1 MKGKYLKLSSGI
13 YMRRLKIIAGFIFLI
28 FGSFLYLKFRSETLL
43 MFKWAENLGLN
54 YIISSIRESS
64 SVLNSPQM
72 KYVVFSAPFG
82 MWVISFCCFIGAI
95 WHKDSSVTAIIW
107 RLFAPAIAIS
117 SELLQF
123 VGVIPGTFDTNDLLV
138 LIVSTIIGISISVL

>member
-1 MKGKYLKLSSGI
+1 
-13 YMRRLKIIAGFIFLI
+13 
-28 FGSFLYLKFRSETLL
+28 
-43 MFKWAENLGLN
+43 MFKWAETLGLN
-54 YIISSIRESS
+54 YVISPIRGSS
-64 SVLNSPQM
+64 SLLNSHQM
-72 KYVVFSAPFG
+72 KYVVFSVPFG

-123 VGVIPGTFDTNDLLV
+123 LGLLPGTYDTNDLLM
-138 LIVSTIIGISISVL
+138 LIFSTIIGFTFSIL

>member
-1 MKGKYLKLSSGI
+1 
-13 YMRRLKIIAGFIFLI
+13 MRRLKIIAGFIFLI

-72 KYVVFSAPFG
+72 KYLVFSAPFG
-82 MWVISFCCFIGAI
+82 MWVISFSCFIGAI
-95 WHKDSSVTAIIW
+95 WHKDNSLSAIIW
-107 RLFAPAIAIS
+107 RLFVPVIAIS

-123 VGVIPGTFDTNDLLV
+123 VGLLPGTYDTNDLLV
-138 LIVSTIIGISISVL
+138 LIFSTIIGLTISIL

>member
-1 MKGKYLKLSSGI
+1 
-13 YMRRLKIIAGFIFLI
+13 MRGLKIITGFIFLI

-43 MFKWAENLGLN
+43 MFTWAENLGLN
-54 YIISSIRESS
+54 YIISAIRESS

-95 WHKDSSVTAIIW
+95 WHKDSSFTAIIW

-117 SELLQF
+117 SELFQF
-123 VGVIPGTFDTNDLLV
+123 LGLLPGTYDANDLLM
-138 LIVSTIIGISISVL
+138 LIFSTIMGFTISIL

>member
-1 MKGKYLKLSSGI
+1 
-13 YMRRLKIIAGFIFLI
+13 MRGLKIIAGFIFLI
-28 FGSFLYLKFRSETLL
+28 FGSFLYLKFRPETLL

-54 YIISSIRESS
+54 FIISLIRESS

-107 RLFAPAIAIS
+107 RLLAPAIAIS
-117 SELLQF
+117 SELLQYL
-123 VGVIPGTFDTNDLLV
+123 GLLPGTFDINDLLM
-138 LIVSTIIGISISVL
+138 LIFSTIIGFTFSIL

>member
-1 MKGKYLKLSSGI
+1 
-13 YMRRLKIIAGFIFLI
+13 MRLFKIFAGLIFLI
-28 FGSFLYLKFRSETLL
+28 IGSYIYLKFRSETLL
-43 MFKWAENLGLN
+43 MFKWAETFGLN
-54 YIISSIRESS
+54 DAISSIRGSS
-64 SVLNSPQM
+64 SVLNSHQM
-72 KYVVFSAPFG
+72 KYVVFSVPFG

-123 VGVIPGTFDTNDLLV
+123 LGLLPGTYDTNDLLM
-138 LIVSTIIGISISVL
+138 LIFSTIIGFTFSIL

>member
-1 MKGKYLKLSSGI
+1 MKGKILKYSSGI
-13 YMRRLKIIAGFIFLI
+13 DMRGLKIIAGFIFLI

-54 YIISSIRESS
+54 YIISLIRESS

-72 KYVVFSAPFG
+72 KYLVFSAPFG

-123 VGVIPGTFDTNDLLV
+123 LGLLPGTYDTNDLLM
-138 LIVSTIIGISISVL
+138 LIFSTIIGFTISIL

>member
-1 MKGKYLKLSSGI
+1 MEGKFLKYSSCI
-13 YMRRLKIIAGFIFLI
+13 DMRGLKIIAGFIFLI

-43 MFKWAENLGLN
+43 MFKRAEKLGLN

-107 RLFAPAIAIS
+107 RLFAPAIAVS

-123 VGVIPGTFDTNDLLV
+123 LGLLPGTYDTNDLLM
-138 LIVSTIIGISISVL
+138 LIFSTIIGFTFSIL

>member
-1 MKGKYLKLSSGI
+1 
-13 YMRRLKIIAGFIFLI
+13 MRALKIIFGFIFLI
-28 FGSFLYLKFRSETLL
+28 IGSFIYLKFRSETLL
-43 MFKWAENLGLN
+43 MFKCAENLGLN

-72 KYVVFSAPFG
+72 KYGVFSAPFG

-123 VGVIPGTFDTNDLLV
+123 LGLLPGTYDTNDLLM
-138 LIVSTIIGISISVL
+138 LIFSTIIGFTFSIL